1 MLDVASEML
10 EAGLD
15 EIDRIDGIDGIEASE
30 MLEIGR

>member
-15 EIDRIDGIDGIEASE
+15 EIDGIDGIEASE

>member
-15 EIDRIDGIDGIEASE
+15 EVDRIDGIDGIEASE
-30 MLEIGR
+30 MLEICR